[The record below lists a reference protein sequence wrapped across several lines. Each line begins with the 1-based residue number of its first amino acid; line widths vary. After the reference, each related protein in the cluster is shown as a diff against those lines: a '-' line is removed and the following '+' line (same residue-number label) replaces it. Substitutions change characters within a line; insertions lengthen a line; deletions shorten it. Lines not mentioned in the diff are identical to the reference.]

1 MNPFVMM
8 CVFAIQSGRMMIE
21 QVPIQ
26 YRNEVIIELSKLE

>member
-8 CVFAIQSGRMMIE
+8 CIFAIQSGRMTIK